1 MFPSCDE
8 ASHRLILYEKLHTLE
23 DYPAHSNFCE
33 LCLVSMGYTDVFTH
47 VGDGVKIQTPD
58 GRRVAPVVTGMS
70 LPLDEYRLVSERG
83 I

>member
-1 MFPSCDE
+1 
-8 ASHRLILYEKLHTLE
+8 
-23 DYPAHSNFCE
+23 
-33 LCLVSMGYTDVFTH
+33 MGYTDVFTH

-70 LPLDEYRLVSERG
+70 LPLDEYRLVFERG